1 KDGTIMLCVMHDPN
15 MSFRFGDQS
24 YLMKDNRHLDTHG
37 LDREQVRK
45 LLKQTYQLPLISL
58 ENQKKWMFVPMLSG
72 AAAFEPIEG
81 AEHSPATVTELNTP

>member
-1 KDGTIMLCVMHDPN
+1 
-15 MSFRFGDQS
+15 
-24 YLMKDNRHLDTHG
+24 
-37 LDREQVRK
+37 
-45 LLKQTYQLPLISL
+45 L